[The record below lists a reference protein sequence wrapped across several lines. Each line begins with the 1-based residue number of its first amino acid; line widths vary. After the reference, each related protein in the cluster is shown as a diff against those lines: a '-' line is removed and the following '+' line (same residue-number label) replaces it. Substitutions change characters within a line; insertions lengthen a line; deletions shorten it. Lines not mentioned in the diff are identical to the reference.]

1 MIITNT
7 STSTVNAIISGNKVL
22 SLKFGQSAIVD
33 DKDGSLLLRL
43 FPNALNAETVIEAEA
58 QEIPVEPKP
67 EAKPKAKRNVKSKK
81 SGK

>member
-7 STSTVNAIISGNKVL
+7 STATVNAIVSGNKML
-22 SLKFGQSAIVD
+22 SLKFGQSAIVE
-33 DKDGSLLLRL
+33 DKDGELLLKL
-43 FPNALNAETVIEAEA
+43 FPSSLKAETVIEAEA

-67 EAKPKAKRNVKSKK
+67 KAKRNVKSKK